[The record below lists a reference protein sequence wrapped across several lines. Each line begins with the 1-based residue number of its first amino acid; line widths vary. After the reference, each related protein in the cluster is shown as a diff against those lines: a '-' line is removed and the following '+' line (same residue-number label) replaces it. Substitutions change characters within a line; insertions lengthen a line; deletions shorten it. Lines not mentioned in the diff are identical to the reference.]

1 MMMNFEDLTIF
12 QLAEGAH
19 GTAQEGLC
27 AMEAVAWL
35 EGEPHSDHPECVS
48 PVLAAYTR
56 RFNDRLGDADRQR
69 LIPFLPKLVGTVA
82 PELEQARAEYLAWQA
97 VSVFTPRALD
107 AGGFTEHATRLRN
120 IPRYDWRAATRAA
133 DAAAEA
139 AWAARAEAER
149 AAGAARAAGRAA
161 DAAAEAARD
170 AAWAEAE
177 RAAARAARAAE
188 AAWAA
193 GRAAAR
199 AADAA
204 RAVAWAADAAV
215 AWAVAWAA
223 DAAGSAD
230 AGFDA
235 LDAAINLGPT
245 SGFSSDIAPRVA
257 AYREMAQ
264 STL

>member
-1 MMMNFEDLTIF
+1 MNFEDLTIF

-139 AWAARAEAER
+139 AWAAM
-149 AAGAARAAGRAA
+149 
-161 DAAAEAARD
+161 
-170 AAWAEAE
+170 
-177 RAAARAARAAE
+177 
-188 AAWAA
+188 
-193 GRAAAR
+193 
-199 AADAA
+199 
-204 RAVAWAADAAV
+204 
-215 AWAVAWAA
+215 
-223 DAAGSAD
+223 
-230 AGFDA
+230 
-235 LDAAINLGPT
+235 P
-245 SGFSSDIAPRVA
+245 
-257 AYREMAQ
+257 
-264 STL
+264 